1 MTKKS
6 LIDITAPKK
15 ENQYPKNAE
24 MSETNLI
31 KAVKIFFDIKNDNEK
46 FKYDCALLNVSKYEH
61 YVEKCNTDRILF
73 SIMFVDKDFET
84 VKNYLS

>member
-1 MTKKS
+1 MAHFAQ
-6 LIDITAPKK
+6 LD
-15 ENQYPKNAE
+15 
-24 MSETNLI
+24 
-31 KAVKIFFDIKNDNEK
+31 DNNVVIGDEK

-61 YVEKCNTDRILF
+61 YVEKCKTDRILF